1 MSLDHESKNE
11 MMCYKLE
18 LWALTPFCVNMGF
31 LGFKRDSSKIHDS
44 VDVVR
49 VANEMK
55 PCGVKNLSSTISKHN
70 LHGYEL
76 EYAYQL
82 FEK

>member
-1 MSLDHESKNE
+1 MSFRP
-11 MMCYKLE
+11 
-18 LWALTPFCVNMGF
+18 WASASFLLIRTL
-31 LGFKRDSSKIHDS
+31 LGFKIDSPKIHDN
-44 VDVVR
+44 VDMVR
-49 VANEMK
+49 VTNEMK

-76 EYAYQL
+76 EYAYKL